1 MTSPSGQGKNLDI
14 VFNEQKIRDAEVT
27 MFKLEQKVI
36 KMETQMQNNQ
46 NFDMDIM
53 ADVIAKRI
61 DQKANQMLPNV
72 MKKIGQVFNVEKR
85 VEILEQ
91 KQTMTKMD
99 NDVQIA
105 PEEMQFIKMQLILI
119 QRELDVQTRTCTAER
134 LDRME

>member
-1 MTSPSGQGKNLDI
+1 
-14 VFNEQKIRDAEVT
+14 
-27 MFKLEQKVI
+27 
-36 KMETQMQNNQ
+36 MQNNQ

-85 VEILEQ
+85 LEILEQ